1 MPKYIKDI
9 IPRFKF
15 HQSINQ
21 IIDIIFPNNPI
32 YLFEIFYEFQYFYII
47 FIIFIRESNV

>member
-15 HQSINQ
+15 HQRINQ
-21 IIDIIFPNNPI
+21 IIDIIFSNNPI
-32 YLFEIFYEFQYFYII
+32 YLYEIFYEIQYFYII